1 MDYTHFKQHVYRL
14 TRIDL
19 NAYKENQ
26 MKRRI
31 DAFIKKHG
39 CTQYEEFIRL
49 ISSNKELLEIF
60 LSYITINVSEFYR
73 NPTQWQVLEQ
83 DIVPQFIDLRRTIRI
98 WSAAC
103 STGDEPYSLAMLL
116 SKYMPLNRIE
126 ILATDLDKEVLEKAK
141 QGEYIERHLTNLP
154 KAFKE
159 KFFEESEG
167 TYKIINDIKKS
178 ITFKQHNL
186 LRDPYPKDIDMI
198 VCRNVLIYFTEES
211 KSQIYKQFSKSL
223 TPGGVLFVGST
234 EQILSPINYQFNPHK
249 FFFYKKISDPKK
261 IIL

>member
-1 MDYTHFKQHVYRL
+1 MDYTHFKQQIYRL

-19 NAYKENQ
+19 SAYKENQ

-39 CTQYEEFIRL
+39 CNQYEEFIRL
-49 ISSNKELLEIF
+49 ISSNKELLDSF

-83 DIVPQFIDLRRTIRI
+83 DILPQFIALRRTIRI

-116 SKYMPLNRIE
+116 SKYMPLNRVE
-126 ILATDLDKEVLEKAK
+126 ILATDLDKEVLEKAE

-154 KAFKE
+154 EEFKE
-159 KFFEESEG
+159 KFFKESEG
-167 TYKIINDIKKS
+167 TYKITNDIKKS

-186 LRDPYPKDIDMI
+186 LRDPYPKEIDMI

-223 TPGGVLFVGST
+223 TPDGVLFVGST

-249 FFFYKKISDPKK
+249 FFFYKKNSNPNE